1 MRLTLAA
8 AGLAAVLFAGPASAQ
23 TFVLKLHHPLPPNST
38 AQTRVLGPWC
48 ERIEAE
54 SKQRLKCQIY
64 PAMQLGGIPTQLYD
78 QAKDGVADLIWTVPT
93 WSAGRFPL
101 VEVFE
106 LPFMMRQAEGTSR
119 ALWDYVQQHAA
130 ADFKDVRTLALHV
143 HGGGSF
149 HTVRKPITRM
159 ADLQGLKIRAPT
171 KETTKLLAAL
181 GATPVAMPVPQVPEA
196 LSKGVIDGALL
207 PYEVMPAIKATEI
220 TKFHSETDPVEPMI
234 YTSVFVFAMNKAK
247 YEALPPDLRAVIDA
261 NSGATLSGQIGRIYG
276 EVEATNRKL
285 VPPSSITVLPRDEVA
300 RWKQAAQPVI
310 DGWVRDVTARGADG
324 KGLLEKARA
333 LIAKYEK

>member
-1 MRLTLAA
+1 MRTALAA
-8 AGLAAVLFAGPASAQ
+8 AGLGLLLAGTVSAQ
-23 TFVLKLHHPLPPNST
+23 QIVLKLHHPLPPNST

-54 SKQRLKCQIY
+54 SRQRLKCQIY

-93 WSAGRFPL
+93 WSASRFPL

-106 LPFMMRQAEGTSR
+106 LPFMMRQAEGTSL
-119 ALWDYVQQHAA
+119 ALWEYVQQHAA
-130 ADFKDVRTLALHV
+130 SDFKDVKTLALHV

-149 HTVRKPITRM
+149 HTVKKPVGRM
-159 ADLQGLKIRAPT
+159 SDLQGLKIRAPT
-171 KETTKLLAAL
+171 KETTKLLSAL

-207 PYEVMPAIKATEI
+207 PYEVMPAIKAIEI
-220 TKFHSETDPVEPMI
+220 TRYHSEVDASEPMI
-234 YTSVFVFAMNKAK
+234 YTSVFVFAMNKAR
-247 YEALPPDLRAVIDA
+247 YDTLPADLRAVIDA
-261 NSGATLSGQIGRIYG
+261 NSGAALSAQIGRIYG
-276 EVEATNRKL
+276 EAEVTNRKL
-285 VPPSSITVLPRDEVA
+285 VPPQSITVISREEVA
-300 RWKQAAQPVI
+300 RWKLAAQPVI
-310 DGWVRDVTARGADG
+310 DGWVKDVTARGADG

-333 LIAKYEK
+333 LIAKHER